1 VGLRIEDYALIGDTH
16 TTALVGNNGSI
27 DWLCVPRFDSG
38 ACFAALLGD
47 ERNGRWLLRPSG
59 DVRQVRRRYRPG
71 TLVLETDFETES
83 GAVRLVECMPPGKNG
98 THLVRAV
105 EGLRG
110 AVQMEMELVV
120 RFDYGSVVPWTRRMG
135 RVLLQVA
142 GPDALALHTPIE
154 TRAQDGMTVGRF
166 TVRAGEK
173 VPFHLIWFPSYETPP
188 PDEDALSLIVRTE
201 ESWRE
206 WSAQSSYAGE
216 WSEAVE
222 RSLITLKALTYE
234 PTGGIVAAPTTSLP
248 EQIGGTRN
256 WDYRYCWL
264 RDAAGTLDALMVAG
278 YLEEARAWRDWLLR
292 AVAGDPAQIQIMYG
306 VAGERRLTE
315 LELPWLTGYENSS
328 PVRIGNAASEQFQ
341 LDVYGEVV
349 AIAYQ
354 ALRSG
359 FAPDPGLPAAP
370 LISALLDFV
379 ETAWREPDEG
389 IWEVRGAR
397 QHFTHSKVMAWVAMD
412 RAVKLAETFG
422 IEGPLDRWRR
432 LRSEIHEEV
441 CRRGYDA
448 EANTFVQH
456 FGSRELDASL
466 LLLPAFG
473 FLPPD
478 DPRIIG
484 TIEAVQRDLSS
495 GALVDRYSTR
505 ESVDGLPGDEGA
517 FLICSFWLV
526 GALALAGRSEEAR
539 SNFEQLLAL
548 RNDVGLLAEEYDPV
562 AERQVGNFPQA
573 FSHMGVINAANHLSE
588 WSDAKSN
595 QPKAREEII

>member
-1 VGLRIEDYALIGDTH
+1 
-16 TTALVGNNGSI
+16 
-27 DWLCVPRFDSG
+27 
-38 ACFAALLGD
+38 
-47 ERNGRWLLRPSG
+47 
-59 DVRQVRRRYRPG
+59 
-71 TLVLETDFETES
+71 
-83 GAVRLVECMPPGKNG
+83 
-98 THLVRAV
+98 
-105 EGLRG
+105 
-110 AVQMEMELVV
+110 MEMQLVV

-135 RVLLQVA
+135 TMLLEVA
-142 GPDALALHTPIE
+142 GPDALVLHAPIQ
-154 TRAQDGMTVGRF
+154 TRSEGGAIVGSF
-166 TVRAGEK
+166 TVREGEE
-173 VPFHLIWFPSYETPP
+173 VPFQLVWFPSYETPP
-188 PDEDALSLIVRTE
+188 PAENPSSLIAQTE
-201 ESWRE
+201 ADWQQ
-206 WSAQSSYAGE
+206 WSAQSKYEGE

-222 RSLITLKALTYE
+222 RSLITLKALTYA

-264 RDAAGTLDALMVAG
+264 RDASGTLDALMVAG

-315 LELPWLTGYENSS
+315 LELPWLTGYENSA

-349 AIAYQ
+349 AVAYQ

-359 FAPDPGLPAAP
+359 FAPEPGLPAAP

-379 ETAWREPDEG
+379 ENAWREPDEG

-397 QHFTHSKVMAWVAMD
+397 QHFTHSKVMAWVALD
-412 RAVKLAETFG
+412 RAVKFAETFG

-441 CRRGYDA
+441 WRRGYDA
-448 EANTFVQH
+448 EANTFVQYY
-456 FGSRELDASL
+456 GSKELDASL
-466 LLLPAFG
+466 LLLPAYG
-473 FLPPD
+473 FLAPD

-484 TIEAVQRDLSS
+484 TIEAIQRELCS
-495 GALVDRYSTR
+495 GELVARYSTR

-526 GALALAGRSEEAR
+526 SALALAGRFQEAR
-539 SNFEQLLAL
+539 TNFEQLLAL

-573 FSHMGVINAANHLSE
+573 FSHMGLINAATFSR
-588 WSDAKSN
+588 N
-595 QPKAREEII
+595 QAL